1 MKNDR
6 NVPAAVNSL
15 SKNPGGAAGFTQNR
29 NWPTTPT
36 WDPSGFD
43 MKVCTAFPRPR
54 QNTMRRCSAS
64 TNSAAMKISLRSLTC
79 LERKKRN
86 SVDADSSAV
95 SSVVGTRPMARAKA
109 RNDSPENSPEISR
122 LVMARTLLLLRG
134 RGCAPD
140 ARLDG
145 DAEQTNAAA
154 DVRASRAAMAGQR
167 YDNGFHGSPQSK
179 RLVSSFKLA
188 EIPLVRCE

>member
-86 SVDADSSAV
+86 SVDADSFAV
-95 SSVVGTRPMARAKA
+95 SSSVGTRPMARARA
-109 RNDSPENSPEISR
+109 RNDSPENRPEITP
-122 LVMARTLLLLRG
+122 LVMGRTPQLHGSR
-134 RGCAPD
+134 C
-140 ARLDG
+140 
-145 DAEQTNAAA
+145 EQNAWFSGERERIPA
-154 DVRASRAAMAGQR
+154 DVR
-167 YDNGFHGSPQSK
+167 
-179 RLVSSFKLA
+179 
-188 EIPLVRCE
+188 VRRTARTG